1 MSKQLHF
8 KTTIVFLNLQ
18 RNRSH
23 AERNSKVAPPEEL
36 DHLDCQFRQYFRGNR
51 KMALPICQLFRKRFL
66 LFFLTV
72 YLFYSF
78 SYCVLSSS
86 FPICFPWLNII
97 IFFSILSFWTLSSFA
112 SSFFLLQLHYRLP
125 PLLYAFCT
133 RNGFNLYNLFPLT
146 LVVSLQ
152 IIIIIIISINISIS
166 MKF

>member
-78 SYCVLSSS
+78 LIV
-86 FPICFPWLNII
+86 CFLLL
-97 IFFSILSFWTLSSFA
+97 FHSVFLDWTLSFSSPSFL
-112 SSFFLLQLHYRLP
+112 SEHYHLLLLHSFFCNFIIVFRL
-125 PLLYAFCT
+125 F
-133 RNGFNLYNLFPLT
+133 FILFVLGM
-146 LVVSLQ
+146 VS
-152 IIIIIIISINISIS
+152 IFTIY
-166 MKF
+166 FH